1 MPHCVIEDIASS
13 VVYDVTSGS
22 ISIIRRLVTAVLAL
36 ECVAT
41 LALILAVTVHE
52 HHIELQAFD
61 ATLEGT
67 AQALM
72 GSVQDAEDE
81 GDNVVLDLRSVRLG
95 KDAIYQVED
104 DHGKVL
110 GSSGSRDVIRQLAG
124 RSAGFHQIKIQRK
137 EYRFTVFRGTR
148 FIDPG
153 TPNGGVGHNIT
164 VVYGLP
170 SGKVWSEV
178 FEAIRFFV
186 VATILFMGI
195 TGVIMAL
202 MIRRYLAPVHQL
214 AEEADRMTVLNWQ
227 FNAPESAKRTDE
239 LRPLARALEAALLR
253 VQLSFEQQKRF
264 TRDAA
269 HELKTDVAIVK
280 SSLQLLSMRKRTVE
294 EYSHGISVSLEDF
307 TRLESTVQ
315 RLLTLAR
322 LEQPVTSADA
332 RASFNCSMKEVVEE
346 AVHQSTS
353 FSQLKEIEIATEL
366 SNDADVLLDKS
377 DALLLVSNILVNALQ
392 HSPNKS
398 RVLISLVRQS
408 NSIVLV
414 CKDWGEGISEE
425 DRPFLFDAFYRGD
438 ASRSRKSGGTG
449 LGLSIC
455 KAICVRVGGTIEI
468 ANHSGRGAVVTVI
481 LPKSVRA
488 LSHK

>member
-1 MPHCVIEDIASS
+1 MVF
-13 VVYDVTSGS
+13 DVTSRS
-22 ISIIRRLVTAVLAL
+22 ISITRRLVTTVLAL
-36 ECVAT
+36 ECVAI

-61 ATLEGT
+61 ATLTGA

-72 GSVQDAEDE
+72 GSVQDAEDV
-81 GDNVVLDLRSVRLG
+81 GDNVVLDLRSVHLG
-95 KDAIYQVED
+95 RDSIYRVED
-104 DHGKVL
+104 EHGKVL
-110 GSSGSRDVIRQLAG
+110 GSSGSRDAITQLAG
-124 RSAGFHQIKIQRK
+124 ISAGFHQIKVQRK
-137 EYRFTVFRGTR
+137 EYRFTVFHGTR

-153 TPNGGVGHNIT
+153 TPHGGVGHNIT
-164 VVYGLP
+164 VIYGLP
-170 SGKVWSEV
+170 IGKVWSEV

-186 VATILFMGI
+186 IATVLFMGI
-195 TGVIMAL
+195 TGVIMAV
-202 MIRRYLAPVHQL
+202 MIRKYLAPVYQL
-214 AEEADRMTVLNWQ
+214 ADEADRMTVLNWQ
-227 FNAPESAKRTDE
+227 FDAPESAKRTVE

-280 SSLQLLSMRKRTVE
+280 SSLQFLSMRKRTAD
-294 EYSHGISVSLEDF
+294 EYSHGLLVSLDDF

-315 RLLTLAR
+315 KLLTLAR
-322 LEQPVTSADA
+322 LEQPVTEADA
-332 RASFNCSMKEVVEE
+332 TASFHCSMKEVVEE

-353 FSQLKEIEIATEL
+353 YAQLKEIEIVTDL
-366 SNDADVLLDKS
+366 SGAADVLLDRR
-377 DALLLVSNILVNALQ
+377 DALLLVSNILINALQ
-392 HSPNKS
+392 HSQNKS
-398 RVLISLVRQS
+398 KVSISLVQQS
-408 NSIVLV
+408 SGVVLV

-455 KAICVRVGGTIEI
+455 KAICVRVGGTIDI
-468 ANHSGRGAVVTVI
+468 ANHSEKGAVVTVV
-481 LPKSVRA
+481 LPESKGIPV
-488 LSHK
+488 LK

>member
-1 MPHCVIEDIASS
+1 LVALDVISR
-13 VVYDVTSGS
+13 S
-22 ISIIRRLVTAVLAL
+22 ISITRRLVTTVLAL
-36 ECVAT
+36 ESVAT
-41 LALILAVTVHE
+41 LALILAVIAHE
-52 HHIELQAFD
+52 HHVELQAFD
-61 ATLEGT
+61 ATLTGT

-72 GSVQDAEDE
+72 GSVQDAEDV
-81 GDNVVLDLRSVRLG
+81 GDNVVLDLRSVPLE
-95 KDAIYQVED
+95 KDAIYLVED

-110 GSSGSRDVIRQLAG
+110 GSSGSREATAQLAG
-124 RSAGFHQIKIQRK
+124 SAAGFRQIKLLHK
-137 EYRFTVFRGTR
+137 VYRFTVFHGTR

-164 VVYGLP
+164 IIYGLP
-170 SGKVWSEV
+170 VGKVWSEV

-186 VATILFMGI
+186 IATVLFMGV

-202 MIRRYLAPVHQL
+202 MIRKYLAPVHQL

-227 FNAPESAKRTDE
+227 FDAPESAKRTVE
-239 LRPLARALEAALLR
+239 LRPLARALEAAALR

-280 SSLQLLSMRKRTVE
+280 SSLQFLSMRKRTAD
-294 EYSHGISVSLEDF
+294 EYSHGLSVSLEDF

-322 LEQPVTSADA
+322 LEQPVTVADA
-332 RASFNCSMKEVVEE
+332 TASFHCSMKKAVEE
-346 AVHQSTS
+346 AVHQSSS
-353 FSQLKEIEIATEL
+353 FAQLKEIEIATEL
-366 SNDADVLLDKS
+366 SDDAEVLLDKR
-377 DALLLVSNILVNALQ
+377 DAVLLVSNILINALQ
-392 HSPNKS
+392 HSPNKG
-398 RVLISLVRQS
+398 RVLISLTRRPAGA
-408 NSIVLV
+408 VLI
-414 CKDWGEGISEE
+414 CKDWGEGVSEE

-468 ANHSGRGAVVTVI
+468 ANHSEKGALVTVI
-481 LPKSVRA
+481 LPEYKGISDHR
-488 LSHK
+488 